1 MKKTILI
8 LWMLLVILCQ
18 SFLTGCDTGASD
30 PFQFNSDEL
39 AQYVIIYEES
49 NPDYF
54 DLANQ
59 LADHIFEKYGK
70 IFSLMIC
77 SFVSQVFSFKL
88 GRTSFS

>member
-59 LADHIFEKYGK
+59 LADHI
-70 IFSLMIC
+70 
-77 SFVSQVFSFKL
+77 
-88 GRTSFS
+88 